1 VLREAARAR
10 RVAVVI
16 PVYCERDSVPTLVRE
31 IFAQPLDAD
40 LQVWVID
47 DNSPD
52 GTAAAVEE
60 LRPELPGLELLSRG
74 NPEGRGAAVLEAFT
88 RLLELENP
96 PDLIVEMDGDGS
108 HEAASIAPIVAAA
121 GDADLVIGSRYV
133 VGGGADLSGRR
144 RLLSRLANGF
154 AATVLGLP
162 YADCSTGYRCYRRE
176 TLAALDLESIRC
188 GGHATHLE
196 LLMCIAAGSTSSR
209 CRSTTV
215 PAAGANPRSLSRRPY
230 GWQWCCCGCA
240 CAQKKLDKAIDR
252 MVIKKSIEHLIR
264 RRTC

>member
-1 VLREAARAR
+1 M
-10 RVAVVI
+10 AVVI
-16 PVYCERDSVPTLVRE
+16 PVYCERDTVPTLVRE

-40 LQVWVID
+40 LQVWVVD

-60 LRPELPGLELLSRG
+60 LRPELPGLELLPRG

-88 RLLELENP
+88 RLLALENP

-108 HEAASIAPIVAAA
+108 HEAAGIAPIVAAA

-133 VGGGADLSGRR
+133 AGGGADLSGRR

-196 LLMCIAAGSTSSR
+196 LLFNVHRSGFDVVEVPIHYRARRGGESKVTLKETLRVAMVLLRMRLRTRKAGQGH
-209 CRSTTV
+209 RSNGTEEI
-215 PAAGANPRSLSRRPY
+215 N
-230 GWQWCCCGCA
+230 
-240 CAQKKLDKAIDR
+240 
-252 MVIKKSIEHLIR
+252 
-264 RRTC
+264 